1 MTTLPDQNALS
12 ATRTNRRGL
21 PVLDPAD
28 LGTVPTKQT
37 TPNMPRISAHR
48 GVIITP
54 GNPRTAPLT
63 TAKRTR
69 HTLTDFF
76 CGAGGSSLGAH
87 HAGVTVSVFSNH
99 WPEALQ
105 LHSQLGGFG
114 LLANIADATAT
125 AWVPTTLMWSSPPC
139 PPYSQARTP
148 GKDSASDTRTPLQ
161 RQADLAAARGT
172 MFAPQSWAAHHRD
185 TLEAAVTENV
195 VELFRWDRLDDW
207 VTGWHQLGYRTEFVC
222 LNSMFFPDENGR
234 TVGQSRDRVFF
245 IHTRTDLPRI
255 DLDFRVAGHCP
266 TCDRQVLGIQ
276 TYKPNA
282 PTFHGRPY
290 GKYGRQYTYTCPKP
304 GCGATIAPHV
314 APIADSLDL
323 NDRGTPI
330 RDRSLSAPLKDRI
343 ALGFAAQQSH
353 RTGEHYVP
361 VLVDQSRAKDVT
373 LSKVRRIDLEHG
385 PTLTGRQ
392 VLGVAFPPENHPLD
406 QPIDV
411 EDCTFRMLT
420 SSELWR
426 LGGFPATYGDP
437 LLPRRL
443 SKRSQ
448 ALAVGNA
455 VTPAVARAIFTRLVR
470 DLPAHAPGAAPTVRR
485 RPRPTTTAA

>member
-1 MTTLPDQNALS
+1 MTTLPDPTLS
-12 ATRTNRRGL
+12 PARAKRRGL
-21 PVLDPAD
+21 PILPAAD
-28 LGTVPTKQT
+28 LDTVPTRQV

-48 GVIITP
+48 GVIVTP
-54 GNPRTAPLT
+54 GNPRTAPT
-63 TAKRTR
+63 TRAARTR
-69 HTLTDFF
+69 HTLTDFL

-148 GKDSASDTRTPLQ
+148 GKESASDIRTEQQ
-161 RQADLAAARGT
+161 RQVDLAAARGT

-195 VELFRWDRLDDW
+195 VDLLRWDRLTEW
-207 VTGWHQLGYRTEFVC
+207 VDGWHTLGYRTEFVC
-222 LNSMFFPDENGR
+222 LNSMFFPDQDGR
-234 TVGQSRDRVFF
+234 TVGQSRDRVYFL
-245 IHTRTDLPRI
+245 HTRTDLPRI
-255 DLDFRVAGHCP
+255 NLDFRVAGHCP
-266 TCDRQVLGIQ
+266 ACDRQVLGIQ
-276 TYKPNA
+276 TYKDTA

-290 GKYGRQYTYTCPKP
+290 GKYGRQYTYTCPKN
-304 GCGATIAPHV
+304 GCGATIAPRV
-314 APIADSLDL
+314 APIVDSLDL
-323 NDRGTPI
+323 TDCGTPVAG
-330 RDRSLSAPLKDRI
+330 RNLSGPLKARI
-343 ALGFAAQQSH
+343 SLGFETQRADVVAP
-353 RTGEHYVP
+353 HYVP

-373 LSKVRRIDLEHG
+373 LSKVRRVDLEHG

-392 VLGVAFPPENHPLD
+392 VLGVAFPPENHPIGKPLTF
-406 QPIDV
+406 

-420 SSELWR
+420 SAELWR

-455 VTPAVARAIFTRLVR
+455 VTPAVARALFTRIVR
-470 DLPAHAPGAAPTVRR
+470 DLPAFAPGAAPALRR
-485 RPRPTTTAA
+485 RNRAA